1 MCCALASVVLPALQ
15 EVRHIGAGVLCEL
28 SVLSTTDA
36 VEVVGEV
43 QVVEQR
49 IAIDG
54 ELDRPSFALLNLLGR
69 LHSRVER
76 TQKKERAAAAII
88 AKTSEYYT
96 TVAGRKH
103 CAMRTAG
110 RSGKSDARKPCIS
123 RPRASVPAVQTL
135 HQHPCTPSVTVPASA
150 RLPLAKRESQRRRS
164 HCVSRSHS
172 VSTGIHRSGRKPGNA
187 TKNAEHSGHGTG
199 GLIVRTSHAWGH
211 FSSTAV
217 RPRTP
222 ILSTSPLSGFPRHTL
237 AEFFSKFFPK

>member
-1 MCCALASVVLPALQ
+1 MSFQFFNFGVGAAQKILGPYVQGRGRGIKSGLATAGALSYLMLNMKYDWF
-15 EVRHIGAGVLCEL
+15 H
-28 SVLSTTDA
+28 
-36 VEVVGEV
+36 
-43 QVVEQR
+43 EQP
-49 IAIDG
+49 IDY
-54 ELDRPSFALLNLLGR
+54 
-69 LHSRVER
+69 
-76 TQKKERAAAAII
+76 QI

-199 GLIVRTSHAWGH
+199 GLIVRTSHAWKH